1 MAVRT
6 TSWMAL
12 PSLLRTLVT
21 HARLAWRLLR
31 DPAVPLLVKL
41 LPLAGALYLVSPLDG
56 VPDLIPILGQ
66 LDDIGVLLVVLES
79 FLRLCPDH
87 VVAFHR
93 SAVASGRGFTPAPA
107 TGAPSSTGPVIDA
120 EFRREDDR
128 R

>member
-6 TSWMAL
+6 TSWLAF

-21 HARLAWRLLR
+21 HGRLAWRLVK

-41 LPLAGALYLVSPLDG
+41 LPLAGALYLVSPIDG
-56 VPDLIPILGQ
+56 VPDFIPILGQ
-66 LDDIGVLLVVLES
+66 LDDIGMVLVALEA
-79 FLRLCPDH
+79 FLKLCPDH

-93 SAVASGRGFTPAPA
+93 SAVASGRAFTPAPA
-107 TGAPSSTGPVIDA
+107 TGTPSSTGPVIDA